1 MKAIVVD
8 KDYGSVSAEELDRVT
23 AAYAAAGIEVEQLT
37 YRVVAEQQKEP
48 TEDEIIAGCK
58 DAQIILATGNPP
70 ITRKVLE
77 ALPGVAFVQRFG
89 AGVNSID
96 LDAAA
101 ERGVIVLNLPGFCA
115 KELADVAT
123 AMIMGLI
130 RNTAYYDRE
139 VRKGNWPKCQY
150 LLPPD
155 VRELTLG
162 LYGFGLAGRHLHDI
176 FCKGFGTK
184 VIACDPYV
192 SDAIKA
198 QYPDVDFV
206 SFDELVEQSDIIS
219 IHVILTPE
227 TTHAFNKE
235 VFKRMKNTAMIIN
248 TSRGPV
254 IDNDDL
260 AWALETG
267 EIRYAGLDTVERE
280 PLPEN
285 DPFKTLDNILVNPH
299 CGSYGVGSKKTQI
312 QMVCD
317 LIPDAVRT
325 GVVPARCVADK
336 GVLGKTVGYEF
347 V

>member
-8 KDYGSVSAEELDRVT
+8 KDYGSVTAEELERV
-23 AAYAAAGIEVEQLT
+23 AVAYRAAGIKLELLEYQ
-37 YRVVAEQQKEP
+37 VVAAQQKEP
-48 TEDEIIAGCK
+48 TEAEIIAGCK
-58 DAQIILATGNPP
+58 DAQVILATGNPP
-70 ITRKVLE
+70 ITRRVLE
-77 ALPGVAFVQRFG
+77 ALPQVKFVQRFG

-101 ERGVIVLNLPGFCA
+101 ELGVIILNLPGFCA

-130 RNTAYYDRE
+130 RNTCYYDRE
-139 VRKGNWPKCQY
+139 VRKGNWPKCKY

-176 FCKGFGTK
+176 FHNGFGTK
-184 VIACDPYV
+184 VISCDPYV

-198 QYPDVDFV
+198 QYPDVEFV
-206 SFDELVEQSDIIS
+206 AFDELVTRSDIIS

-227 TTHAFNKE
+227 TTHVFNRD
-235 VFKRMKNTAMIIN
+235 VFKKMKNTAMIIN

-260 AWALETG
+260 AWALQTG
-267 EIRYAGLDTVERE
+267 EIMYAGLDTVERE

-285 DPFKTLDNILVNPH
+285 DPFKTLDNIIVNPH

-312 QMVCD
+312 DMVCS
-317 LIPDAVRT
+317 LIPTAATT
-325 GVVPARCVADK
+325 GQVSARCVANRN
-336 GVLGKTVGYEF
+336 VLTRDTGYKF

>member
-1 MKAIVVD
+1 MKAVVVD
-8 KDYGSVSAEELDRVT
+8 KDYGSVTAEELNRVA
-23 AAYAAAGIEVEQLT
+23 AAYQVAGIELSLLDYQ
-37 YRVVAEQQKEP
+37 VVAAQQKEP
-48 TEDEIIAGCK
+48 TEEEIIAGCK
-58 DAQIILATGNPP
+58 DAQVILATGNPP
-70 ITRKVLE
+70 ITRKVLT
-77 ALPGVAFVQRFG
+77 ALPEVKFVQRFG

-101 ERGVIVLNLPGFCA
+101 DLGVMVLNLPGFCA

-130 RNTAYYDRE
+130 RNTNYYDRE
-139 VRKGNWPKCQY
+139 VRKGNWPKCKY

-162 LYGFGLAGRHLHDI
+162 LYGFGLAGRYLHDI
-176 FCKGFGTK
+176 FHKGFGTK

-192 SDAIKA
+192 SDAIKS
-198 QYPDVDFV
+198 QYPDVEFV
-206 SFDELVEQSDIIS
+206 SFDELITRSDIIS

-227 TTHAFNKE
+227 TTHVFNKE
-235 VFKRMKNTAMIIN
+235 VFKKMKNTAMIIN

-260 AWALETG
+260 AWALQTG
-267 EIRYAGLDTVERE
+267 EIMYAGLDTVERE

-285 DPFKTLDNILVNPH
+285 DPFKSLDNIIVNPH

-312 QMVCD
+312 DMVCD
-317 LIPDAVRT
+317 LVPTAVT
-325 GVVPARCVADK
+325 TQKVSARCVANRS
-336 GVLGKTVGYEF
+336 VLTKVTGYEF

>member
-1 MKAIVVD
+1 MKAVVVD
-8 KDYGSVSAEELDRVT
+8 KDYGSVTAEELERVRT
-23 AAYAAAGIEVEQLT
+23 AYAAAGIELT
-37 YRVVAEQQKEP
+37 LLDYQVVAAQQREP
-48 TEDEIIAGCK
+48 TEEEIISGCQ
-58 DAQIILATGNPP
+58 DAQAILATGNPSV
-70 ITRKVLE
+70 TRKVME
-77 ALPGVAFVQRFG
+77 ALPGLKFVQRFG

-101 ERGVIVLNLPGFCA
+101 ELGVVVLNLPGFCA

-123 AMIMGLI
+123 AMIMSLI

-139 VRKGNWPKCQY
+139 VRKGNWPKCKY

-176 FCKGFGTK
+176 FHNGFGTK
-184 VIACDPYV
+184 VIACDPYI
-192 SDAIKA
+192 SADIQAT
-198 QYPDVDFV
+198 YPDVEFVDFNT
-206 SFDELVEQSDIIS
+206 LVTRSDIIS

-227 TTHAFNKE
+227 TTHVFNKE
-235 VFKRMKNTAMIIN
+235 VFRKMKNSAMIIN

-260 AWALETG
+260 AWALENG
-267 EIRYAGLDTVERE
+267 EIRYAGLDTVEHE

-285 DPFKTLDNILVNPH
+285 DPFKTLDNIIVNPH

-312 QMVCD
+312 SMVCE
-317 LIPDAVRT
+317 LIPGAVQT
-325 GVVPARCVADK
+325 GKLPRRCVADK
-336 GVLGKTVGYEF
+336 GVLNQNIGYEF

>member
-1 MKAIVVD
+1 MKAVVVD
-8 KDYGSVSAEELDRVT
+8 KDYGSVNAQELERVR
-23 AAYAAAGIEVEQLT
+23 AAYAQAGIEWALLDYE
-37 YRVVAEQQKEP
+37 VVAAQQKEP
-48 TEDEIIAGCK
+48 TEEEIINGCQ

-70 ITRKVLE
+70 ITRKVMQ
-77 ALPGVAFVQRFG
+77 ALPGLKFVQRFG

-96 LDAAA
+96 LDTAA
-101 ERGVIVLNLPGFCA
+101 EQGVIVLNLPGFCA

-130 RNTAYYDRE
+130 RNTCYYDRE
-139 VRKGNWPKCQY
+139 VRKGNWPKCKY

-155 VRELTLG
+155 VREMTLG

-176 FCKGFGTK
+176 FHGGFGTK

-192 SDAIKA
+192 SDGVKA
-198 QYPDVDFV
+198 QYPDVEFVDFE
-206 SFDELVEQSDIIS
+206 ELITRSDIIS

-227 TTHAFNKE
+227 TTHVFNRE
-235 VFKRMKNTAMIIN
+235 VFRKMKNTAMIIN

-260 AWALETG
+260 AWALENG
-267 EIRYAGLDTVERE
+267 EILYAGLDTVEKE
-280 PLPEN
+280 PLPED
-285 DPFKTLDNILVNPH
+285 DPFKRLDNIIVNPH

-317 LIPDAVRT
+317 IVPAAVT
-325 GVVPARCVADK
+325 GGTVPARCVADR
-336 GVLGKTVGYEF
+336 GVLDKDTGYKF

>member
-1 MKAIVVD
+1 MKAVVVD
-8 KDYGSVSAEELDRVT
+8 KDYGSVTAEELERVA
-23 AAYAAAGIEVEQLT
+23 AAYYAAGIELSLLDYQ
-37 YRVVAEQQKEP
+37 VVAAQQKEP

-77 ALPGVAFVQRFG
+77 ALPEVKFVQRFG

-101 ERGVIVLNLPGFCA
+101 ELGVIVLNLPGFCA
-115 KELADVAT
+115 KELADVST

-130 RNTAYYDRE
+130 RNTNYYDRE
-139 VRKGNWPKCQY
+139 VRKGNWPKCKY

-162 LYGFGLAGRHLHDI
+162 LYGFGLAGRYLHDI
-176 FCKGFGTK
+176 FYKGFGTK

-192 SDAIKA
+192 SDAVKS
-198 QYPDVDFV
+198 QYPDVEFV
-206 SFDELVEQSDIIS
+206 SFDELVTRSDIIS

-227 TTHAFNKE
+227 TTHVFNKE
-235 VFKRMKNTAMIIN
+235 VFKKMKNTAMIIN

-260 AWALETG
+260 AWALQTG
-267 EIRYAGLDTVERE
+267 EIMYAGLDTVERE

-285 DPFKTLDNILVNPH
+285 DPFKTLDNIIVNPH
-299 CGSYGVGSKKTQI
+299 CGSYGMGSKKTQI
-312 QMVCD
+312 DMVCN
-317 LIPDAVRT
+317 IVPTAVDT
-325 GVVPARCVADK
+325 GKVPARCVANRGILNKD
-336 GVLGKTVGYEF
+336 VGYEF
-347 V
+347 D

>member
-8 KDYGSVSAEELDRVT
+8 KDYGSVTSEELARVA
-23 AAYAAAGIEVEQLT
+23 AAYAAAGIEVQLLE
-37 YRVVAEQQKEP
+37 YQVSAAQQKEP
-48 TEDEIIAGCK
+48 TEDEIIAGCQG
-58 DAQIILATGNPP
+58 AQIILATGNPP
-70 ITRKVLE
+70 ITRAVME
-77 ALPGVAFVQRFG
+77 ALPELKFVQRFG

-96 LDAAA
+96 LEAAA
-101 ERGVIVLNLPGFCA
+101 ELGVIVLNLPGFCA

-123 AMIMGLI
+123 AMIMSLI
-130 RNTAYYDRE
+130 RNTSYYDRE
-139 VRKGNWPKCQY
+139 VRKGNGPKCQY

-176 FCKGFGTK
+176 FHNGFGTK
-184 VIACDPYV
+184 VISCDPYV
-192 SDAIKA
+192 SDMVRA
-198 QYPDVDFV
+198 QYPDVEFV
-206 SFDELVEQSDIIS
+206 SFDELITHSDIIS
-219 IHVILTPE
+219 IHVVLTPE
-227 TTHAFNKE
+227 TTHVFNRD

-260 AWALETG
+260 TWALQTG
-267 EIRYAGLDTVERE
+267 EILYAGLDTVERE

-285 DPFKTLDNILVNPH
+285 DPLKALDNVIINPH

-317 LIPDAVRT
+317 LVPAAVTT
-325 GVVPARCVADK
+325 GKVPARCVADRA
-336 GVLGKTVGYEF
+336 VLAKKTGYEF

>member
-1 MKAIVVD
+1 MRAVVVD
-8 KDYGSVSAEELDRVT
+8 KDYGSVTAEELGRVRE
-23 AAYAAAGIEVEQLT
+23 AYAAAGITLEMLDYKVT
-37 YRVVAEQQKEP
+37 AEQQKEP
-48 TEDEIIAGCK
+48 TEDEIIAGCRG
-58 DAQIILATGNPP
+58 AQVILATGNPP
-70 ITRKVLE
+70 VTRKVLE
-77 ALPGVAFVQRFG
+77 ALPEVKFVQRFG

-101 ERGVIVLNLPGFCA
+101 ELGVIVLNLPGFCA

-139 VRKGNWPKCQY
+139 VRRGNWPKCKY

-162 LYGFGLAGRHLHDI
+162 LYGFGLAGRHLHDV
-176 FCKGFGTK
+176 FHKGFGTK

-192 SDAIKA
+192 SDAVKLE
-198 QYPDVDFV
+198 YPDVEFV
-206 SFDELVEQSDIIS
+206 TFDELVTRSDIIS

-227 TTHAFNKE
+227 TTHVFNRD
-235 VFKRMKNTAMIIN
+235 VFKRMKKSAMIIN

-254 IDNDDL
+254 INNDDL

-267 EIRYAGLDTVERE
+267 EIRYAGLDTVEHE
-280 PLPEN
+280 PLPED
-285 DPFKTLDNILVNPH
+285 DPFKKLDNIIVNPH

-312 QMVCD
+312 QMVCN
-317 LIPDAVRT
+317 LIPQAVSAGRLL
-325 GVVPARCVADK
+325 GRCVADRD
-336 GVLGKTVGYEF
+336 VLKKDTGYTSI
-347 V
+347 

>member
-1 MKAIVVD
+1 MKAVVVD
-8 KDYGSVSAEELDRVT
+8 KDYGSVSAAELERVT
-23 AAYAAAGIEVEQLT
+23 AANEAAGIQIGLLD
-37 YRVVAEQQKEP
+37 YRGDPAQQKEP
-48 TEDEIIAGCK
+48 TEAEIIAGCQG
-58 DAQIILATGNPP
+58 AQIILATGNPP
-70 ITRKVLE
+70 ITRKVLD
-77 ALPGVAFVQRFG
+77 ALPELRFVQRFG

-96 LDAAA
+96 LTAAA
-101 ERGVIVLNLPGFCA
+101 DRGVIVLNLPGFCA

-130 RNTAYYDRE
+130 RNTGYYDRE

-176 FCKGFGTK
+176 FHNGFGTK
-184 VIACDPYV
+184 VISCDPYI
-192 SDAIKA
+192 SDAVRA
-198 QYPDVDFV
+198 QYPDVEFV
-206 SFDELVEQSDIIS
+206 SFEELITRSDIIS
-219 IHVILTPE
+219 IHVVLTPE
-227 TTHAFNKE
+227 TTHVFNKE
-235 VFKRMKNTAMIIN
+235 VFKRMKNTAMVIN

-260 AWALETG
+260 TWALQTG
-267 EIRYAGLDTVERE
+267 EILYAGLDTVERE

-285 DPFKTLDNILVNPH
+285 DPLKTLDNVIINPH

-317 LIPDAVRT
+317 LVPAAVTT
-325 GVVPARCVADK
+325 GKVPARCVADHD
-336 GVLGKTVGYEF
+336 VLEKETGYEF